1 MTANELKKILGELE
15 GSSLSFPHG
24 DDLAVY
30 KVSSQVSDE
39 DKMFAVVE
47 YDKTPIRLGLRC
59 DELLASSL
67 REAYESVMASDR
79 LNKKYWITVLL
90 TGQVPDEEITGLIT
104 LSYNLAKSA
113 SL

>member
-1 MTANELKKILGELE
+1 MTANELKNILGELE
-15 GSSLSFPHG
+15 GSSLSFTYG
-24 DDLAVY
+24 DDLSVY
-30 KVSSQVSDE
+30 KVPSQVSNE

-67 REAYESVMASDR
+67 REAYESVMPSDR
-79 LNKKYWITVLL
+79 LNKKYWITILL
-90 TGQVPDEEITGLIT
+90 TGQVPDDWISGLIT